1 MPKQDDEGAF
11 WKRMSFK
18 GNKVWA
24 EVDESEAFVLEGERV
39 RLKYNLKQ
47 THEYR
52 VYPDTLKS
60 DAPENLVPKGTK
72 KKKAEEKEKAEP
84 EAPATGVSVPP
95 PSRPGLVRE
104 IPMEGLST
112 TEPGVIH
119 IFTDGASSGN
129 PGPSGIGVFFRYG
142 PHEREISRHIGQ
154 GTNNIAELEA
164 IHVGLQEVKKPNLPV
179 RVYTDSSYALGLIA
193 KGWKPQANREL
204 VEAIRALTQRFSN
217 LVLIKVKGHAGLAEN
232 EKADQLATSAI
243 KNITK

>member
-1 MPKQDDEGAF
+1 MPTQDEEGAL

-24 EVDESEAFVLEGERV
+24 EVDETEAFVLESDRV
-39 RLKYNLKQ
+39 RVKYNLKQ

-60 DAPENLVPKGTK
+60 DAPENLIPKGTK
-72 KKKAEEKEKAEP
+72 KKKAEEKKTSPEKGA
-84 EAPATGVSVPP
+84 VSVPP
-95 PSRPGLVRE
+95 PPRPGLVRE
-104 IPMEGLST
+104 IPLEGLST

-119 IFTDGASSGN
+119 IFTDGATSGN

-142 PHEREISRHIGQ
+142 PHEREISRNIGQ

-164 IHVGLQEVKKPNLPV
+164 IRVALLEVKKPTLPV
-179 RVYTDSSYALGLIA
+179 RIYTDSSYALGLIA
-193 KGWKPQANREL
+193 KGWKAQANQEL
-204 VEAIRALTQRFSN
+204 VEEIRALTRRFSN
-217 LVLIKVKGHAGLAEN
+217 LVFVKVKGHAGFAEN

-243 KNITK
+243 KS

>member
-1 MPKQDDEGAF
+1 MAKQDDEGAL

-24 EVDESEAFVLEGERV
+24 EVDEAEALRLDGGRV
-39 RLKYNLKQ
+39 RIKYNLKQ
-47 THEYR
+47 THEYK

-60 DAPENLVPKGTK
+60 DAPENLIPKGAK
-72 KKKAEEKEKAEP
+72 KKKTEEEKTPPQKGE
-84 EAPATGVSVPP
+84 VSVPP
-95 PSRPGLVRE
+95 PQRPGLVRE
-104 IPMEGLST
+104 VPLEGLST

-142 PHEREISRHIGQ
+142 PHEREISRNIGQ

-164 IHVGLQEVKKPNLPV
+164 IRTALSEVKKFELPV
-179 RVYTDSSYALGLIA
+179 RIYTDSSYALGLIA
-193 KGWKPQANREL
+193 KGWKAQANREL
-204 VEAIRALTQRFSN
+204 VEEIRALTRKFAN
-217 LVLIKVKGHAGLAEN
+217 LVFVKVKGHAGFPEN

-243 KNITK
+243 KN

>member
-1 MPKQDDEGAF
+1 MPTQDEEGAL

-24 EVDESEAFVLEGERV
+24 EVDKEKSLLLEGGRV
-39 RLKYNLKQ
+39 RIKYNLKQ
-47 THEYR
+47 THEYQ

-60 DAPENLVPKGTK
+60 DAPENLVPKAAK
-72 KKKAEEKEKAEP
+72 KKKAEETPAPPEKGA
-84 EAPATGVSVPP
+84 VSVPP
-95 PSRPGLVRE
+95 PPQPGLVRE
-104 IPMEGLST
+104 VPLDGLST

-142 PHEREISRHIGQ
+142 PHEREISRNIGQ

-164 IHVGLQEVKKPNLPV
+164 IRTGLSEVKKPELPV

-193 KGWKPQANREL
+193 KGWKAQANQEL
-204 VEAIRALTQRFSN
+204 VEEIRALTRRFSN
-217 LVLIKVKGHAGLAEN
+217 LVFVKVKGHAGFAEN

-243 KNITK
+243 KN

>member
-1 MPKQDDEGAF
+1 MPKQDEEGAL

-24 EVDESEAFVLEGERV
+24 EVDATEALRLEDGRV
-39 RLKYNLKQ
+39 RIKYNLKQ

-60 DAPENLVPKGTK
+60 DDPENLIPKGTQK
-72 KKKAEEKEKAEP
+72 KQAEEKKNVPEKGA
-84 EAPATGVSVPP
+84 VSVPP

-104 IPMEGLST
+104 IPLEGLST

-119 IFTDGASSGN
+119 IFTDGATSGN

-142 PHEREISRHIGQ
+142 PHEKEISRHIGQ

-164 IHVGLQEVKKPNLPV
+164 IRVALLEVKKPELPV

-193 KGWKPQANREL
+193 KGWKAQANLEL
-204 VEAIRALTQRFSN
+204 VEEIRALTRRFSN
-217 LVLIKVKGHAGLAEN
+217 LVFVKVKGHTGFPEN

-243 KNITK
+243 KA